1 MGTYASL
8 FRASSVAEESSMK
21 RIVLMA
27 LALLVSCPSFA
38 GKSGYRTNPGSAEVI
53 APPET
58 ATDVCFGEVAAPG
71 ESTYKLHPGDT
82 VRVSVWREPDL
93 LQELLIR
100 PDGGITFPLVGDVA
114 VAGLTMEMAQTA
126 VRQRIEK
133 YVPDAQVH
141 ITLLSASGNTAYVIG
156 KVNRPGPVV
165 LSGTVTVV
173 QALSVAGGATVFAET
188 DEIRVL
194 RECDGRQQTFT
205 VNYADIERGTNL
217 GQNIALQGGDVV
229 VVP

>member
-1 MGTYASL
+1 
-8 FRASSVAEESSMK
+8 MK
-21 RIVLMA
+21 QTVLI
-27 LALLVSCPSFA
+27 ALLLLASGQVFA
-38 GKSGYRTNPGSAEVI
+38 AKSGYKINPGNANVLASEAV
-53 APPET
+53 AV
-58 ATDVCFGEVAAPG
+58 DGCFGAVAVPG
-71 ESTYKLHPGDT
+71 ERTYQLHAGDT
-82 VRVSVWREPDL
+82 VKVSVWHEPDL

-100 PDGGITFPLVGDVA
+100 PDGGITFPLIGDVS
-114 VAGLTMEMAQTA
+114 VAGLTMELAQTTLK
-126 VRQRIEK
+126 QRLEK

-141 ITLLSASGNTAYVIG
+141 ITLLSAAGNTAYVIG

-173 QALSVAGGATVFAET
+173 QALSVAGGATVYADT

-194 RECDGRQQTFT
+194 RECAGKQKTFT
-205 VNYADIERGTNL
+205 VDYADIERGTNL

>member
-1 MGTYASL
+1 
-8 FRASSVAEESSMK
+8 MK
-21 RIVLMA
+21 RTVLIVLA
-27 LALLVSCPSFA
+27 LMVSSQVFA
-38 GKSGYRTNPGSAEVI
+38 AKSGYRINPGKADVPAPEAVASDRCFSVI
-53 APPET
+53 SP
-58 ATDVCFGEVAAPG
+58 APG
-71 ESTYKLHPGDT
+71 EKTYQLHPGDT

-93 LQELLIR
+93 LQELLVR
-100 PDGGITFPLVGDVA
+100 PDGGITFPLIGDVA
-114 VAGLTMEMAQTA
+114 VAGLTLELAQTA
-126 VRQRIEK
+126 LKQRLEK
-133 YVPDAQVH
+133 FVPDAEVH
-141 ITLLSASGNTAYVIG
+141 ITLLSAAGNAAYVIG

-173 QALSVAGGATVFAET
+173 QALSVAGGATVYADT

-194 RECDGRQQTFT
+194 RECGGKQQTFT